1 MLMLSSS
8 LPYPHLIHQYKCY
21 IIASDQAFSIS
32 SSITLRWLHSALIHS
47 GSALWV
53 VGRPLYKA
61 FADLRRHYGDIN
73 CIKVGFK
80 DVVVIHGYRN
90 VQRALVSEGK
100 KFSNRPDITWTQL
113 TQRHGETE
121 RATVQHP
128 STVLTP
134 ASYWWWFQGSSA
146 PMGSSTVSSALSC
159 DRSWLKCPG
168 INRPRPS
175 RVFNQSLKSWW
186 SGCQRSVCSYLAHS

>member
-121 RATVQHP
+121 RAYMVDVVI
-128 STVLTP
+128 SSRLTP
-134 ASYWWWFQGSSA
+134 RFSLITYTAVLRFRDSNSMCLY
-146 PMGSSTVSSALSC
+146 
-159 DRSWLKCPG
+159 
-168 INRPRPS
+168 
-175 RVFNQSLKSWW
+175 VFFF
-186 SGCQRSVCSYLAHS
+186 